1 MRAVPY
7 LFLLCIPA
15 VPLVQHRIDAR
26 LGEFR
31 AQEEVLYVSSGEQVR
46 RLAAGLEDLMA
57 DVYWLRTVQY
67 YGGQRAYAKD
77 KRFDLLRPLVDITVT
92 LDPRLE
98 IAYHYGAVFLAEPR
112 SIGAGQP
119 EAAMELLERG
129 RKAMPE
135 NWRLAQELGFF
146 KFFYLHDAQ
155 GASQVLLEAS
165 KIPGAPYWLQSLA
178 ADVLAR
184 GGERELSRQIW
195 LTMYRQGEEGAIKQ
209 NALSNLQ
216 RLDALDRIDAL
227 KAAVDEFTRR
237 NGRRPRSLE
246 ELSASGLTKLA
257 PIDPTGIPFDYDA
270 DTGVIS
276 ISKKSP
282 LWRP

>member
-1 MRAVPY
+1 VRAVPY

-15 VPLVQHRIDAR
+15 VPLVQRQIDAR

-31 AQEEVLYVSSGEQVR
+31 AQEEVLYISSGAQVR
-46 RLAAGLEDLMA
+46 RVAAGLEDLMA
-57 DVYWLRTVQY
+57 DIYWLRTVQY

-112 SIGAGQP
+112 AIGAGQP
-119 EAAMELLERG
+119 EAAIELLERG
-129 RKAMPE
+129 RKAMPQ

-155 GASQVLLEAS
+155 GASRVLLEAS
-165 KIPGAPYWLQSLA
+165 RIPGAPYWLQSLA
-178 ADVLAR
+178 ADILAR

-227 KAAVDEFTRR
+227 KAAVEEFTRR
-237 NGRRPRSLE
+237 TGRRPRNLD
-246 ELSASGLTKLA
+246 ELSASGLTSLS

-270 DTGVIS
+270 DSGVIS
-276 ISKKSP
+276 ISNQSSV
-282 LWRP
+282 WRP